1 VWVHQVIGARVVD
14 ADGGD
19 RGRCVGVI
27 ANPADDLLELESG
40 ALVPGR
46 FVTSVVAADD
56 GFVVT
61 VAPPAGLF
69 EVYED

>member
-1 VWVHQVIGARVVD
+1 
-14 ADGGD
+14 
-19 RGRCVGVI
+19 VGVI
-27 ANPADDLLELESG
+27 ANPADDLLDLESG